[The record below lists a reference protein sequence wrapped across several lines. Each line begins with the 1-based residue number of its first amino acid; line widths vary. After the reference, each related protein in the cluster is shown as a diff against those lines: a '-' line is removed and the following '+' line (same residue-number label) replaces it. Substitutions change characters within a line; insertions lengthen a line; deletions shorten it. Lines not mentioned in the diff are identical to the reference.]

1 MLRVLL
7 SLKQTFCQRILIVAL
22 MLFISMS
29 SLFCLQQPS
38 FAVTSLAANP
48 LTPDAKIDR
57 AYQYG
62 EAAGIREEQREDAYE
77 QAVKDSENPQSL
89 EKAYERNEKAYE
101 KENPQPNIIEKT
113 EKLIENVTSK

>member
-1 MLRVLL
+1 MPRILL
-7 SLKQTFCQRILIVAL
+7 SLKQTFCQTVFLVGL
-22 MLFISMS
+22 MLLISIS
-29 SLFCLQQPS
+29 SLFCSQQPS
-38 FAVTSLAANP
+38 FAVTLSAANQ

-77 QAVKDSENPQSL
+77 QAIKDSENPHSL

-113 EKLIENVTSK
+113 EKLIQNVTSK